1 MNIENFT
8 YYGNIIENIEEVQV
22 SSLGFYDEYL
32 KLMGNLK
39 DKPDLATPYKIEYL
53 KNIIRDGKVY
63 KFISFEE
70 NADIKINTLLDGKI
84 WFSFYKILNDET
96 EFEIDYKVKKV
107 VGKTGYKKEY
117 IDLIVN
123 YLTEMYDVYSLTY
136 MYQEYMWEDYAANGN
151 GICVEFEVGDYDYL
165 YPVEYCDK
173 SKIDFTRMVVSALK
187 QSGMELSIIPWVV
200 KNPYN
205 QTSDMDSTR
214 EKEVRMLYCPYDLAE
229 FNGGTIAYNIKERKD
244 YKGIA
249 KPYEDFKLKIVK
261 VIIGDKC
268 REEYVSELQN
278 HFDVQGINY
287 TMRKKE

>member
-1 MNIENFT
+1 M
-8 YYGNIIENIEEVQV
+8 EVYMYN
-22 SSLGFYDEYL
+22 LGFYDEYI

-53 KNIIRDGKVY
+53 KKIIQNGKVY

-70 NADIKINTLLDGKI
+70 NAEIKISTLLEGKI
-84 WFSFYKILNDET
+84 WFSFYKLLNDET
-96 EFEIDYKVKKV
+96 EFEIKYKVKSV
-107 VGKTGYKKEY
+107 IEKTGYKKEY

-136 MYQEYMWEDYAANGN
+136 VYQEYMWEDYAASGN
-151 GICVEFEVGDYDYL
+151 GICVEFEVGDYDHL

-173 SKIDFTRMVVSALK
+173 SKIDFTRMVVSALA

-205 QTSDMDSTR
+205 QTVHMDSTK

-229 FNGGTIAYNIKERKD
+229 FNGGTLAYNIKERMG

-249 KPYEDFKLKIVK
+249 KPYKDFKLKITK

-268 REEYVSELQN
+268 DNEHISKLQKYFEKN
-278 HFDVQGINY
+278 GINCV
-287 TMRKKE
+287 MREME

>member
-1 MNIENFT
+1 M
-8 YYGNIIENIEEVQV
+8 EVYM
-22 SSLGFYDEYL
+22 SGLGFYDEYIER
-32 KLMGNLK
+32 MGNLM

-53 KNIIRDGKVY
+53 KKIIKNGKVY

-70 NADIKINTLLDGKI
+70 NAEIKISTLLEEKI
-84 WFSFYKILNDET
+84 WFSFYKLLNDET
-96 EFEIDYKVKKV
+96 EFEIKYKVKKV
-107 VGKTGYKKEY
+107 IEKTGCNKEY

-136 MYQEYMWEDYAANGN
+136 MYQEYMWEDYADSGN

-173 SKIDFTRMVVSALK
+173 SKIDFTKMVISALT

-205 QTSDMDSTR
+205 QTAHMDSTK

-229 FNGGTIAYNIKERKD
+229 FNGGMLAYNIKERMG

-249 KPYEDFKLKIVK
+249 KPYKDFELKLTK

-268 REEYVSELQN
+268 SNEQILKLQN
-278 HFDVQGINY
+278 HFEANGINCSI
-287 TMRKKE
+287 REKE

>member
-1 MNIENFT
+1 MM
-8 YYGNIIENIEEVQV
+8 
-22 SSLGFYDEYL
+22 SSLGFYDEYI

-39 DKPDLATPYKIEYL
+39 DQPDLATPYKIEYL
-53 KNIIRDGKVY
+53 QKMIKTGKVY

-70 NADIKINTLLDGKI
+70 NAEIKISTLKAGKI
-84 WFSFYKILNDET
+84 WFSFYKTLNDET
-96 EFEIDYKVKKV
+96 EFKISYKSKEVI
-107 VGKTGYKKEY
+107 GKTGYNKEY

-136 MYQEYMWEDYAANGN
+136 MYQEYMWDDYAANGN
-151 GICVEFEVGDYDYL
+151 GVCIEFEVGDYDYL

-173 SKIDFTRMVVSALK
+173 SKIDFTRMIISALK

-205 QTSDMDSTR
+205 QTANMDSTK

-229 FNGGTIAYNIKERKD
+229 FNGGTINYNIKERRG

-249 KPYEDFKLKIVK
+249 KPYKDFNLKISR
-261 VIIGDKC
+261 VIIGNKC
-268 REEYVSELQN
+268 EKKHILELQQYFDANSINYIRREEL
-278 HFDVQGINY
+278 D
-287 TMRKKE
+287 

>member
-1 MNIENFT
+1 MYN
-8 YYGNIIENIEEVQV
+8 
-22 SSLGFYDEYL
+22 LGFYDEYI

-53 KNIIRDGKVY
+53 KKIIQNGKVY

-70 NADIKINTLLDGKI
+70 NAEIKISTLLEGKI
-84 WFSFYKILNDET
+84 WFSFYKLLNDET
-96 EFEIDYKVKKV
+96 EFEIKYKVKSV
-107 VGKTGYKKEY
+107 IEKTGYKKEY

-136 MYQEYMWEDYAANGN
+136 VYQEYMWEDYAASGN
-151 GICVEFEVGDYDYL
+151 GICVEFEVGDYDHL

-173 SKIDFTRMVVSALK
+173 SKIDFTRMVVSALA

-205 QTSDMDSTR
+205 QTVHMDSTK

-229 FNGGTIAYNIKERKD
+229 FNGGTLAYNIKERMG

-249 KPYEDFKLKIVK
+249 KPYKDFKLKITK

-268 REEYVSELQN
+268 DNEHISKLQKYFEKN
-278 HFDVQGINY
+278 GINCV
-287 TMRKKE
+287 MREME